1 MAAHVNIFAEV
12 GTLAALE
19 KAQASETNTCRAHLY
34 GKERRFKEKSIT
46 NDYITRRMQLLVKS
60 LSK

>member
-19 KAQASETNTCRAHLY
+19 KAQASETNTCRAHFQ
-34 GKERRFKEKSIT
+34 GKERRFNEKKIAA
-46 NDYITRRMQLLVKS
+46 DYLTRRMQLLVKDVA
-60 LSK
+60 K